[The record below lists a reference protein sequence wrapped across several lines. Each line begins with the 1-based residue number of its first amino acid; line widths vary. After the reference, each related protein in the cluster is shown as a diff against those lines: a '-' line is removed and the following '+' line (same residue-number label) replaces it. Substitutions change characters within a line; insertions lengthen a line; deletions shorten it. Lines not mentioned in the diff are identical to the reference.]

1 MEPTH
6 IGTRYS
12 PAFVSAETQPALDKL
27 LTSLPFQR
35 CRHEAART
43 ANDPM
48 ALSDL
53 LEKVGAHEFG
63 IGQLPDA
70 KGGIDVDIACAVV
83 DAHIADLT
91 SGDTINPVADARC
104 RLVVAALH
112 YLVDMND
119 VIPDNLPNGHVDDVA
134 VLRWATRVARGEVP
148 AE

>member
-1 MEPTH
+1 MSTD
-6 IGTRYS
+6 
-12 PAFVSAETQPALDKL
+12 TQPALDKL

-43 ANDPM
+43 ANDPT

-53 LEKVGAHEFG
+53 LEKVAAHEFG

-70 KGGIDVDIACAVV
+70 KGGIDIEIACAVV
-83 DAHIADLT
+83 DAHIAALT
-91 SGDTINPVADARC
+91 NGETTNPVDEARC

-119 VIPDNLPNGHVDDVA
+119 VIPDNLPDGHVDDVA